1 MQPLYYL
8 FFYFYFLRLSSF
20 LTFFFFARLTVE
32 EDGDTLARF
41 AEKIL
46 SASIRRSLSIGLS
59 GAMNREE
66 MEHDP
71 YQHRRAH

>member
-1 MQPLYYL
+1 M
-8 FFYFYFLRLSSF
+8 S
-20 LTFFFFARLTVE
+20 
-32 EDGDTLARF
+32 

-46 SASIRRSLSIGLS
+46 SASIRRSLSIDLS